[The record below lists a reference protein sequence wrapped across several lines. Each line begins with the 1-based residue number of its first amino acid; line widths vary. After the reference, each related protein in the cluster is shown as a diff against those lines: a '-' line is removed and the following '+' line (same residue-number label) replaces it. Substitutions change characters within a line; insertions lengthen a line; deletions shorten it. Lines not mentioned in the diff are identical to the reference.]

1 MAKDYKKV
9 LKDKKLEAEKLMT
22 EDQKLKCKTAIHTAS
37 VASGVAGAIP
47 IPMAD
52 AIPISAAQITMVIA
66 LGKIFGQEL
75 TDAVA
80 KGIIGAA
87 ASTFVGRNL
96 VKLIPVAGS
105 IVSATVAAGVTEAI
119 GWIAAVD
126 FAKNARNECD
136 RKRNAQ
142 EAAEAGKTQSTDENN
157 EGKDIREDENLDE
170 ILDQIIT
177 KEKNEKR
184 PYAVVCRRDLINYK
198 GNRGYLVWDFL
209 MYNELTFEE
218 YETGCQVSLASRYD
232 DKKMER
238 VFNGIVE
245 RYGEIEV

>member
-22 EDQKLKCKTAIHTAS
+22 EDQMTKCKAAIHTAS
-37 VASGVAGAIP
+37 VASGVVGAIP

-52 AIPISAAQITMVIA
+52 AIPISAAQITMVLA

-75 TDAVA
+75 TDAAA

-87 ASTFVGRNL
+87 ASTFVGRTV

-105 IVSATVAAGVTEAI
+105 MVSAAVAAGVTEAI
-119 GWIAAVD
+119 GWTAAVD
-126 FAKNARNECD
+126 FAKIARKEWD
-136 RKRNAQ
+136 GKRNAQ
-142 EAAEAGKTQSTDENN
+142 ESDEAEKTQPIEKKECKEIQD
-157 EGKDIREDENLDE
+157 DENLDE
-170 ILDQIIT
+170 LLDQIIT
-177 KEKNEKR
+177 K
-184 PYAVVCRRDLINYK
+184 AVVHGRNLINYK

-209 MYNELTFEE
+209 MYNELMFEE

-238 VFNGIVE
+238 VFNEIVE
-245 RYGEIEV
+245 RYGEVEG